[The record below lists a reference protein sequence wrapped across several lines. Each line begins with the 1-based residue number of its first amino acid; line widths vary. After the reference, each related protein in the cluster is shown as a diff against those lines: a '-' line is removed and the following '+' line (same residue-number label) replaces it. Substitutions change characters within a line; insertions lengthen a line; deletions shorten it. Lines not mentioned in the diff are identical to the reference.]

1 MKLLELIEKLE
12 AIGLYVSNEDLMM
25 LDYEGGNGVIAFIDD
40 NGVYYY
46 FTITDNEF
54 DMNAA
59 GHAVQVRYQKRIL
72 LDKSTFTTVNH
83 KSGEV
88 VEIEATIIF
97 LTMDELLTK
106 LQQSIKS
113 FSEFKLK

>member
-40 NGVYYY
+40 NGVDYY

-59 GHAVQVRYQKRIL
+59 GHAVQIRYQKHITI
-72 LDKSTFTTVNH
+72 DTSAFINVKH
-83 KSGEV
+83 KSGKL

-97 LTMDELLTK
+97 LSEDELLTK

-113 FSEFKLK
+113 FSELKLK